1 VRLKQFAIQCMPI
14 DIEYK
19 IHMSKLFAA
28 AFFSLILLDVDVCS
42 AQTPQATQIPD
53 TIKKMLRAAQIPE
66 DAIAAKVV
74 RLSDGALVVA
84 HNVDASMQTASTMKL
99 VTALVGLERLG
110 PAYRGRT
117 ELVTNAKTVNG
128 ILEGDLVLRGLGDA
142 NLDWRAFESMLES
155 LRNQGV
161 DEIRGNLAIDRHFFQ
176 PPRLDV
182 GVLPF
187 DEAPEFRY
195 NVIPDALL
203 LNMNLAAFE
212 FTSDVNVVSIRTTPP
227 LDRVT
232 VVSNMTL
239 IDATCGNW
247 EDGWKSPTIARQA
260 DGAIVISMNGTF
272 PKNCIANTELNLLDR
287 GDFADRLF
295 RALWRGLGGKFNGV
309 VSESAAVDSKVDANA
324 RVLATHRSR
333 PLGEV
338 VRDIN
343 KTSDNTL
350 ARLLYLTLGTL
361 PTTDRNLNTITRSEQ
376 EIRGWFKTNAINDN
390 GLVLDNGSGL
400 SRTERITPAQ
410 MTALLIIG
418 SRSNWAPEFIASL
431 PIAALDGTMRR
442 RLRESTAAQRARLK
456 TGTLKNVVAVAGY
469 VPDGTSQLCVAAV
482 FINHPLAAS
491 KVAQPILDALID
503 WVAGSKTESAWALP
517 LSAYAG
523 G

>member
-1 VRLKQFAIQCMPI
+1 MTRFFFTTLLVSCVSSFAC
-14 DIEYK
+14 
-19 IHMSKLFAA
+19 AA
-28 AFFSLILLDVDVCS
+28 QQPALPDVV
-42 AQTPQATQIPD
+42 INL
-53 TIKKMLRAAQIPE
+53 LRAAQIPE
-66 DAIAAKVV
+66 DAIATKVV
-74 RLSDGALVVA
+74 RLSDGALVLA
-84 HNVDASMQTASTMKL
+84 HHADASMQTASTMKL
-99 VTALVGLERLG
+99 VTTLVGLERLG
-110 PAYRGRT
+110 PAYRGRA
-117 ELVTNAKTVNG
+117 ELVTNAKTVDG
-128 ILEGDLVLRGLGDA
+128 VLEGDLALRGLGDA
-142 NLDWRAFESMLES
+142 NLDWRAFESMLAA
-155 LRNQGV
+155 LRNQGIN
-161 DEIRGNLAIDRHFFQ
+161 EIRGSLIIDRHFFQ
-176 PPRLDV
+176 PPRFDGGLP
-182 GVLPF
+182 PF
-187 DEAPEFRY
+187 DDAPEFRY

-203 LNMNLAAFE
+203 LNMNVAAFE
-212 FTSDVNVVSIRTTPP
+212 FTSDATAVSVRMTPP

-239 IDATCGNW
+239 IEATCSQW
-247 EDGWKSPTIARQA
+247 EDGWKSPTVATRA
-260 DGAIVISMNGTF
+260 DGAIVISINGTF
-272 PKNCIANTELNLLDR
+272 PKNCTANTELNLLDR
-287 GDFADRLF
+287 DDFADRLF
-295 RALWRGLGGKFNGV
+295 RALWRGLGGKFTGTVN
-309 VSESAAVDSKVDANA
+309 ESAFVNTNIDANA

-376 EIRGWFKTNAINDN
+376 EIRGWFKTNAINDK

-400 SRTERITPAQ
+400 SRSERITPAQ
-410 MTALLIIG
+410 MTALLTIG
-418 SRSNWAPEFIASL
+418 ARSNWAPEFIASL

-442 RLRESTAAQRARLK
+442 RLRESPAAQRARLK

-469 VPDGTSQLCVAAV
+469 VPDGTNQLCVAAV

-491 KVAQPILDALID
+491 KLAQPILDALVD